1 MPSFCFLPMVRR
13 SAAEEWELLHQARFG
28 EGVYA
33 TPALVDGRIYLRTA
47 GHLYC
52 FGRKPDLEMPLKA
65 PRHPS
70 TQTGGGLRSTKPR

>member
-28 EGVYA
+28 EDMYA
-33 TPALVDGRIYLRTA
+33 TPALVDGRIYLRTG

-52 FGRKPDLEMPLKA
+52 FGRKP
-65 PRHPS
+65 
-70 TQTGGGLRSTKPR
+70 